1 MKNKPYTMLLMML
14 AGWINRQQQEAINYL
29 MEENK
34 ILKHELLKA
43 TGKKRII
50 LNDKQRRRLAILA
63 KRVRRKMLFDIS
75 CVFSPD
81 TVLAWYRKLVA
92 AKYDGSK
99 SRSKYGRRTIPD
111 EVRQQIID
119 IAKDH
124 KHLGC
129 RKLYGYLKYLG
140 FKVSPASVSRILRE
154 AGIEPAP
161 DRPERTTWSEFVKAH
176 WNSLCA
182 IDFFTKEIFT
192 KNGLVKFM
200 VLVAIDY
207 KTRKVEIAGIIPEAN
222 GIWMKQMAKNLTD
235 PFDGFLKD
243 KKFVVMDQ
251 DPVFTTEVR
260 QIFEDAG
267 VKPVRTTPA
276 SPNLSPFV
284 ERFVRSI
291 KHECLNKM
299 LIFGERHLRY
309 CIEQYCEYYH
319 TSRPHGGL
327 DYEMIDPPPKGNGEV
342 VCKEWL
348 GGTLKSWH
356 RAA

>member
-1 MKNKPYTMLLMML
+1 MKTKPYTMLLMML
-14 AGWINRQQQEAINYL
+14 AGWINRQQQEAMNYL

-43 TGKKRII
+43 TGRKRII
-50 LNDKQRRRLAILA
+50 LNDRQRRRLAILA
-63 KRVRRKMLFDIS
+63 KRVGRKVLYDIS
-75 CVFSPD
+75 GVFSPD
-81 TVLAWYRKLVA
+81 TLLAWYRKLVA
-92 AKYDGSK
+92 AKYDGSR
-99 SRSKYGRRTIPD
+99 SRSKYGRRIIQD

-119 IAKDH
+119 IARDH

-154 AGIEPAP
+154 AGIEPSP
-161 DRPERTTWSEFVKAH
+161 DRPERTTWSEFVKSH
-176 WNSLCA
+176 WESLCA

-192 KNGLVKFM
+192 KHGLVKFM

-222 GIWMKQMAKNLTD
+222 GVWMKQMAKNLTD
-235 PFDGFLKD
+235 PFDGFMKD

-251 DPVFTTEVR
+251 DPIFTEEVR
-260 QIFEDAG
+260 LLFEDAG
-267 VKPVRTTPA
+267 VSPVRTTPA
-276 SPNLSPFV
+276 SPNLNPFA
-284 ERFVRSI
+284 ERFIRSI

-299 LIFGERHLRY
+299 IIFGEKHLRY
-309 CIEQYCEYYH
+309 CIEQYCDFYH
-319 TSRPHGGL
+319 TARPHGGL
-327 DYEMIDPPPKGNGEV
+327 DYEMIEPPPKGKGEV